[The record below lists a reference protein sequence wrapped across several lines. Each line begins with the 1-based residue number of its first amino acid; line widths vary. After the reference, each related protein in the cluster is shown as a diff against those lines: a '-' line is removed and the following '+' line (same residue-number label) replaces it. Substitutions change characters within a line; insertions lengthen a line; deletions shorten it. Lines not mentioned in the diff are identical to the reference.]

1 MNPLLSAFFTTPSMP
16 FPSSPLSP
24 GTARS
29 ICRRPSTPRD
39 ITGFIIPPPPKLA
52 AGTLT
57 LGEVLDREAREREK
71 ASGGREVANVQGG
84 VRMTVEVLVV
94 VDEET

>member
-1 MNPLLSAFFTTPSMP
+1 VNPLLSAFFNTPSTP
-16 FPSSPLSP
+16 LPSSPLSP

-29 ICRRPSTPRD
+29 ISRRPSTPRD

-57 LGEVLDREAREREK
+57 LGEMLDREARERDK
-71 ASGGREVANVQGG
+71 ASGGREVPNVQGG

-94 VDEET
+94 VDEEA